1 MQPVFSKI
9 SLISNLVQIR
19 NETCVQITPTLLSK
33 KLLVQEKKD
42 TNVTIKTQEE
52 IDMDLLEAELW
63 KLDEDGQLEL
73 SSSAGSA
80 DGKNED
86 MVNIK
91 RKADEKDDETQD
103 NELTGV

>member
-1 MQPVFSKI
+1 M
-9 SLISNLVQIR
+9 
-19 NETCVQITPTLLSK
+19 
-33 KLLVQEKKD
+33 
-42 TNVTIKTQEE
+42 TIKTQEE
-52 IDMDLLEAELW
+52 IDMDALEAELW
-63 KLDEDGQLEL
+63 KLGEDGQLEL

-86 MVNIK
+86 MANIK